1 MARRIPPTKGKR
13 VAYGM
18 AKKADPGGRLSN
30 QDVTRQLHKLNRKK
44 KNRLKKG
51 GSNPDP
57 TWSSIY

>member
-1 MARRIPPTKGKR
+1 MASKIPPPKRKR

-30 QDVTRQLHKLNRKK
+30 QDVTRQLHKLNRKR

-51 GSNPDP
+51 VSNPDP
-57 TWSSIY
+57 TWSSVH